1 MEGPCFNKGEST
13 SYSEV
18 RPTVQDTP
26 DTHHTLALGASPIKM
41 VSRGEERVT
50 PLPAGPTSEELHF
63 QLPAAAVEAT
73 YVTGSGLRA
82 SSLGGGEPFGLC

>member
-1 MEGPCFNKGEST
+1 MFLTRQKAQAIQKLGLLCRTQGH
-13 SYSEV
+13 
-18 RPTVQDTP
+18 
-26 DTHHTLALGASPIKM
+26 THHTLALGASPIKM

-73 YVTGSGLRA
+73 YVTGS
-82 SSLGGGEPFGLC
+82 EPPPWEVGNHLVCAK